1 MSLAHGLLK
10 GRSHIIFMAGL
21 LVAGGTILSLE
32 RSSLLQPPVRIVP
45 GTATTEAATIAW
57 RAAARAPDPAEAAGL
72 ARRLGIDT
80 AAPLAGG
87 PAAMSP
93 AAGRAVLAA
102 LIATPQPAATR

>member
-1 MSLAHGLLK
+1 MSLAQGLLK

-32 RSSLLQPPVRIVP
+32 RSSLLQPATRIVP
-45 GTATTEAATIAW
+45 NAAMTEAATIAW
-57 RAAARAPDPAEAAGL
+57 RAAARSPDTAEAAGL

-80 AAPLAGG
+80 AAPLADG
-87 PAAMSP
+87 PVAMSP

-102 LIATPQPAATR
+102 LAATPQPAATH